1 MSWTLFDHDPLTG
14 RKVWF
19 SLDEAPE
26 GKTAW
31 RVEMPV
37 DDVIAAN
44 AEAEKATHGARLP
57 EWNRVA
63 SVPLNIMEKVG
74 LDVAVQSKDDRFLSK
89 VLNDSDFS
97 KFRTSR
103 GRV

>member
-14 RKVWF
+14 RKIWF

-31 RVEMPV
+31 RVELPI
-37 DDVIAAN
+37 DDLIESN
-44 AEAEKATHGARLP
+44 AVAERATHGAKLP

-63 SVPLNIMEKVG
+63 SVPLNIMEKTG
-74 LDVAVQSKDDRFLSK
+74 LDVAIQSRDDRFLSK
-89 VLNDSDFS
+89 FLNDSDHS

-103 GRV
+103 GKV

>member
-31 RVEMPV
+31 RVELPI
-37 DDVIAAN
+37 DSVIESN
-44 AEAEKATHGARLP
+44 AEAEKATHGVKLP
-57 EWNRVA
+57 DWNRVA
-63 SVPLNIMEKVG
+63 SVPLNIMEKTG
-74 LDVAVQSKDDRFLSK
+74 LDTAVQAKDDRFISK
-89 VLNDSDFS
+89 FLNDIDHS

-103 GRV
+103 GKV

>member
-31 RVEMPV
+31 RVELPI
-37 DDVIAAN
+37 DSVIESN
-44 AEAEKATHGARLP
+44 AEAEKATHGVKLP
-57 EWNRVA
+57 DWNRVA
-63 SVPLNIMEKVG
+63 SVPLNIMEKTG
-74 LDVAVQSKDDRFLSK
+74 LDTAVQAKDDRFISK
-89 VLNDSDFS
+89 FLNDIDHS